1 MTVTTHNVRDVMR
14 TYGRQVS
21 RGKRLRSSR
30 TQAIPAEL
38 SDQVR
43 LSAEVRRQNVI
54 ETIAGQI
61 VENLT
66 THQPGLEKGVERQ
79 AIEQL
84 SREVGYPLDVVED
97 ERTGELIFVVV
108 KPETGELA
116 AQLTADDSARLTDRL
131 YQIISRTI
139 DHNMV

>member
-21 RGKRLRSSR
+21 RGRRLRSSR
-30 TQAIPAEL
+30 TQAIPPEL
-38 SDQVR
+38 TDQVK
-43 LSAEVRRQNVI
+43 LTAEVRRRSVI

-61 VENLT
+61 VDNLT

-79 AIEQL
+79 ALDQL
-84 SREVGYPLDVVED
+84 SEEVGYPLDVIED
-97 ERTGELIFVVV
+97 EQTGQLTFVVV
-108 KPETGELA
+108 KPDTGEVA
-116 AQLTADDSARLTDRL
+116 AMLTAEDSTRLTDRL

-139 DHNMV
+139 DRNMV